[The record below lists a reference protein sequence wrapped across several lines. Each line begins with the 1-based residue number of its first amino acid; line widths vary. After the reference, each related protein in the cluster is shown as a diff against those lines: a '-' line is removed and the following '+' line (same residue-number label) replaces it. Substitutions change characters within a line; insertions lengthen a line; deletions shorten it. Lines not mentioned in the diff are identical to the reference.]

1 MGTDKTGA
9 AGDYDW
15 FPLHESTMER
25 NRPEKKLMK
34 AGIRGNSAAISRVR
48 FLQKINRP
56 KITKNRMW

>member
-1 MGTDKTGA
+1 MGTDKTGT

-34 AGIRGNSAAISRVR
+34 AGTRQEFRGLS
-48 FLQKINRP
+48 
-56 KITKNRMW
+56 